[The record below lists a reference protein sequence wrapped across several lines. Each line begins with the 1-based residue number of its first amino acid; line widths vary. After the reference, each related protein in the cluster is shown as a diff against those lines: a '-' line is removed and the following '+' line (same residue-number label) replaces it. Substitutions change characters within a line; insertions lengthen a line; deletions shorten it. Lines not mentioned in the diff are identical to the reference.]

1 MQTLQH
7 DHDLGAWLLQAF
19 LIIKDQIGFV
29 GNRTECALLMLL
41 RTWGSDYKVIRDSY
55 SSAVEKVWDF
65 DSAKKMA
72 SVLIKT
78 ADGYR
83 LYNKASTIKTQ
94 LHACVH
100 YLMSKRPL

>member
-1 MQTLQH
+1 MPDHGHKPLVWLQ
-7 DHDLGAWLLQAF
+7 QAF
-19 LIIKDQIGFV
+19 LIIKESIGFV

-41 RTWGSDYKVIRDSY
+41 RTWGSDYKAIRDSY

-83 LYNKASTIKTQ
+83 LYNKASTAA
-94 LHACVH
+94 L
-100 YLMSKRPL
+100 